1 LIFYNQTIKNKGAKK
16 MNIVI
21 INGSPRKNGRT
32 GLATRSIGRWFD
44 VEQID
49 LSGKD
54 AVPLYNGL
62 EEQNLEENV
71 VRLRE
76 IVGKADGIILATPE
90 YHNGMSGVLKNAL
103 DFLGSE
109 HFQHKP
115 VALIAVSGG
124 GKGGINAL
132 NNMRTVMRGLY
143 ANCIPR
149 QLVLDP
155 THFDYENDSL
165 KDDSF
170 KAVSNVIEELKLYT
184 KSFIVLKGESQI

>member
-1 LIFYNQTIKNKGAKK
+1 LFFYNKTIKIKGATK
-16 MNIVI
+16 MNILI

-32 GLATRSIGRWFD
+32 GLATRSIKRLF
-44 VEQID
+44 EMQHID
-49 LSGKD
+49 LSGED
-54 AVPLYNGL
+54 AVPLFNGE
-62 EEQNLEENV
+62 EEQNLVENV
-71 VRLRE
+71 VKLRDK
-76 IVGKADGIILATPE
+76 VRKADGIILATPE

-109 HFQHKP
+109 QLQHKP

-155 THFDYENDSL
+155 THFDYEKDSF
-165 KDDSF
+165 KDDSYT
-170 KAVSNVIEELKLYT
+170 AVLNVIEELKLYT
-184 KSFIVLKGESQI
+184 KSFLVLKGEK

>member
-1 LIFYNQTIKNKGAKK
+1 LFFYNKTIKIKGATK
-16 MNIVI
+16 MNILI

-32 GLATRSIGRWFD
+32 GLATRSIKRLF
-44 VEQID
+44 EMQHID
-49 LSGKD
+49 LSGED
-54 AVPLYNGL
+54 AVPLFNGE
-62 EEQNLEENV
+62 EEQNLVENV
-71 VRLRE
+71 VKLRDK
-76 IVGKADGIILATPE
+76 VRMADGIILATPE

-109 HFQHKP
+109 QLQHKP

-155 THFDYENDSL
+155 THFDYEKHSF
-165 KDDSF
+165 KDDSYT
-170 KAVSNVIEELKLYT
+170 AVLSVIEELKLYT
-184 KSFIVLKGESQI
+184 KSFLVLKGEK

>member
-1 LIFYNQTIKNKGAKK
+1 MNLI
-16 MNIVI
+16 I

-32 GLATRSIGRWFD
+32 GLATRSIGRMFEI
-44 VEQID
+44 EQID

-54 AVPLYNGL
+54 AVPLFNG
-62 EEQNLEENV
+62 EKEQNLIENV
-71 VRLRE
+71 ILLRE
-76 IVGKADGIILATPE
+76 KVRNADGIILATPE

-109 HFQHKP
+109 HLQHKP
-115 VALIAVSGG
+115 IALLAVSGG

-155 THFDYENDSL
+155 TNFDYENDSL
-165 KDDSF
+165 KGDAF
-170 KAVSNVIEELKLYT
+170 KAITNVIEELKLYT
-184 KSFIVLKGESQI
+184 KSFLVLKGESSLYD